1 MIIAVDGRPISSPDD
16 LISFLVFNAEV
27 GQTIML
33 TVIRDG
39 EQIELPLTL
48 AERP

>member
-1 MIIAVDGRPISSPDD
+1 
-16 LISFLVFNAEV
+16 V